1 MTTRSILADPYEL
14 LAVAASASADE
25 VWQAYQRA
33 LLARA
38 ADRAAGGRVIDRGA
52 LAQASEDLRQPHKR
66 LAVDML
72 LGMPEPDDA
81 EIEALIDAHLEL
93 PSLASD
99 DVIAILAIAP
109 EPELEL
115 ASRELAIR
123 PELDDEPIVTLEL
136 DP

>member
-25 VWQAYQRA
+25 IWQRYQRA
-33 LLARA
+33 VLARA
-38 ADRAAGGRVIDRGA
+38 GDRGA
-52 LAQASEDLRQPHKR
+52 LAQAAEDLRQPHKR

-81 EIEALIDAHLEL
+81 EIEALIGAHLEL

-99 DVIAILAIAP
+99 DVIAMLAIAP
-109 EPELEL
+109 QPELEL
-115 ASRELAIR
+115 ASRELALR